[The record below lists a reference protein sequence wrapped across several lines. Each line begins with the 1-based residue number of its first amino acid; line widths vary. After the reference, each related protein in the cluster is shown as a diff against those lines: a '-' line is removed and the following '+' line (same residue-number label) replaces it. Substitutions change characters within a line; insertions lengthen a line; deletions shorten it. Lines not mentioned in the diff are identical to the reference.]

1 MTMTIG
7 AVASAH
13 TDSALIAD
21 TFTGTNGAAWNTS
34 TWGSTRDATG
44 SGTVTIQSNGGQMT
58 GGGRLV
64 AMSNVAVT
72 DFELTVKG
80 SWNTLTSKNP
90 EIGWRVG
97 SSLASGTPSN
107 GYVIQLGTGSGGNVQ
122 MYRIGGYNTVGSA
135 VTDTALN
142 GASVS
147 FWFKVR
153 CVGTNHKVRWW
164 PVGNAE
170 PGTWQ
175 IDQTD
180 ATYTGGKIMLS
191 NWSSATTTWDDL
203 SVTDLS
209 GIATPKSARWQAT
222 LYGGY
227 ARTAT
232 GFTSSDLTFC
242 FWAMRRSNS
251 AASNVLAVDNN
262 GATFWMVGCAAA
274 GNALSVFRTSGDY
287 STGFTWAL
295 NTWHHVGVTTVTST
309 GITTVRITPEGGATT
324 TATSASGTVP
334 TNLTLSLG
342 EAFSAGIDG
351 DIANLKIW
359 TAALSAGEITT
370 EMGHYRA
377 QRTSNLWGEYSF
389 YNGVDKIVLTDLSG
403 NGRDLSQRNPTTKN
417 SPFTST
423 GPATVTL

>member
-1 MTMTIG
+1 MPVLGTI
-7 AVASAH
+7 ASAYV
-13 TDSALIAD
+13 DAALLAD
-21 TFTGTNGAAWNTS
+21 TFTGTNGAAWDTS

-64 AMSNVAVT
+64 AVSNMAVT

-80 SWNTLTSKNP
+80 SWNTLSSKNP

-97 SSLASGTPSN
+97 SSLATGTPSN

-122 MYRIGGYNTVGSA
+122 LFRISGYNTVGSA

-153 CVGTNHKVRWW
+153 VVGTNHKVRWW
-164 PVGNAE
+164 PVGNTE
-170 PGTWQ
+170 PSTWQ

-180 ATYTGGKIMLS
+180 TNYMGGKIMLS

-209 GIATPKSARWQAT
+209 GITAPKSARWQT
-222 LYGGY
+222 SLYGGY
-227 ARTAT
+227 SRTAT
-232 GFTSSDLTFC
+232 GFASSDMTMCGWFK
-242 FWAMRRSNS
+242 RRSNS
-251 AASNVLAVDNN
+251 VATKLFGVDDNGSNYWHAAVD
-262 GATFWMVGCAAA
+262 VSSDV
-274 GNALSVFRTSGDY
+274 LKVYRTSGDY
-287 STGFTWAL
+287 TTASTLTL
-295 NTWHHVGVTTVTST
+295 NTWQHVAISCAS
-309 GITTVRITPEGGATT
+309 GITTVRVTPEGGSTT
-324 TATSASGTVP
+324 TSTSGSGTAP
-334 TNLTLSLG
+334 GNWTLTLG
-342 EAFSAGIDG
+342 EAFSTGLEG
-351 DIANLKIW
+351 DCANFKVW

-389 YNGVDKIVLTDLSG
+389 YDGVTKIVLPDLSG
-403 NGRDLSQRNPTTKN
+403 NARDLSQRNPTSKT

-423 GPATVTL
+423 GPSTVLL